1 MMYEIRTKWTD
12 LIVYRTTERGNAIYW
27 LEENNQE
34 GVFVLVKVK

>member
-34 GVFVLVKVK
+34 GVFVLVRVK

>member
-12 LIVYRTTERGNAIYW
+12 LIVYHTTERGNAIYW

-34 GVFVLVKVK
+34 GVFVMVKVK